1 MESEKDCKI
10 ILNQAIQYLGEKKKR
25 GGRGDSEEG
34 KQEDSFPNPPKF
46 IPFLFVFV
54 SLALISFKKSASR
67 ANRGE

>member
-10 ILNQAIQYLGEKKKR
+10 ILNQAIQHFEKKR
-25 GGRGDSEEG
+25 GGRGDTKEG

-46 IPFLFVFV
+46 IPFLFVFI
-54 SLALISFKKSASR
+54 SLALISFKKSASK

>member
-10 ILNQAIQYLGEKKKR
+10 ILNQAIQHSEKKR
-25 GGRGDSEEG
+25 GGRGDTKER
-34 KQEDSFPNPPKF
+34 KQEDSFPNLPKF

>member
-1 MESEKDCKI
+1 MESEKHCKI
-10 ILNQAIQYLGEKKKR
+10 ILNQAIQPFEKRR
-25 GGRGDSEEG
+25 GGRGDTKEG